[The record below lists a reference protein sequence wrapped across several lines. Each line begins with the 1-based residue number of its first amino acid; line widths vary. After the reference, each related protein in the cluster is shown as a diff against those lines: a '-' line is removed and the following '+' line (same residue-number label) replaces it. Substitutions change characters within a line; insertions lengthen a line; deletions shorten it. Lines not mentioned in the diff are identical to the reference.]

1 MRGILLDTCVYLWIV
16 EDSKRLSDAVKKRLS
31 GEYPRYVSAISFA
44 EIEIKRSIGKITLPD
59 GYRETFDETG
69 LTLLE
74 YNAEDSKPLSKL
86 PFHHK
91 DPFDR
96 MLIAQSIHLNLPIAT
111 GDPVFRRYG
120 IEVMEI

>member
-1 MRGILLDTCVYLWIV
+1 MGILLDTCVYLWIL
-16 EDSKRLSDAVKKRLS
+16 EDSDRLSPSIKQRLN

-44 EIEIKRSIGKITLPD
+44 EIEIKRSLGKLTLPEN
-59 GYRETFDETG
+59 YRETFDETG

-74 YNAEDSKPLSKL
+74 YTAADSAPLLKL

-96 MLIAQSIHLNLPIAT
+96 ILIAQSITRSLPIAT
-111 GDPVFRRYG
+111 GDPVFGQYG
-120 IEVMEI
+120 IEVLEI